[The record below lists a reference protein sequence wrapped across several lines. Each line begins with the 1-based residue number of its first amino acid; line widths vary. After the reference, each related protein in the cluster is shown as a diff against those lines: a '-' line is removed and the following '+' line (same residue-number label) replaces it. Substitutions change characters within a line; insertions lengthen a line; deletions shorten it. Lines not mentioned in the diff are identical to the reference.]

1 MTNATDALGQPGG
14 SPARRPP
21 AAPSAAAA
29 AETAGPTLR
38 DPASPRHAFSLTLH
52 LARRDIA
59 AANRMSVV
67 GAAWPLLRQ
76 LAQLTILVFAFS
88 AVLDLGIENY
98 PAFVFCGLIGWTW
111 FTAGMIAASN
121 SVSTMRNFAMRPGF
135 PTVILPVLAVVVP
148 FVDVLFALPVLAVM
162 LAVLGELGPTALLI
176 VPLLALQGLLM
187 VGLGWVLGSL
197 AVFFRDIPSLV
208 SVGTLMAFYVTPVFF
223 DVTRIPEDYQW
234 IIRLN
239 PMAIMLE
246 ADRAVLLGTPFPP
259 AGAFAAVVGL
269 TAVLL
274 AGGYALFQRL
284 APQFA
289 DEL

>member
-1 MTNATDALGQPGG
+1 MSTFTRFRRTIAMAAAGAVGALL
-14 SPARRPP
+14 SAAP
-21 AAPSAAAA
+21 AAAN
-29 AETAGPTLR
+29 GPALR
-38 DPASPRHAFSLTLH
+38 DPSSLRHALALTLH

-59 AANRMSVV
+59 ATNRMSVV

-76 LAQLTILVFAFS
+76 LAQLAILVFAFS

-98 PAFVFCGLIGWTW
+98 PAFVFCGLIGWSW
-111 FTAGMIAASN
+111 FTAGMIAASDSVN
-121 SVSTMRNFAMRPGF
+121 SMRNFAMRPGF
-135 PTVILPVLAVVVP
+135 PTVVLPVLAVLVP

-162 LAVLGELGPTALLI
+162 LALLGELGPSALLI

-187 VGLGWVLGSL
+187 VGFGWVLGSL

-259 AGAFAAVVGL
+259 VGAFAAVVGL
-269 TAVLL
+269 TALL
-274 AGGYALFQRL
+274 LVGGYALFQRL